1 MGDRYKKKFV
11 LPGMLYAETAP
22 VIISGGALLED
33 SSTNKLLLQLK
44 FKSIY
49 EKTIK
54 SLRVKI
60 VPFAESKEK
69 LSPLEY
75 NYASLE
81 AKRDSEFGQ
90 KSAIVMQDES
100 AASFDVTVMEVVF
113 ADDSRWDGTG
123 TDWLKLNA
131 MRRLEDALGDA
142 ETANE
147 YAIRYGNDCVYFPEE
162 QRDLW
167 YCACGAVNRRGEDKC
182 HSCRRV
188 FSALKNVN
196 FAALKSDSAQRVEVE
211 KIEDEEERAK
221 KSAKRKT
228 LLISLLISVPLII
241 IIVAAVCTAQ
251 RSAQLQ
257 KNYDLAM
264 ALLGNGRYD
273 DAAAAFAELGD
284 YNNST
289 EIAEKEVPYEKAMN
303 VIDCAVREDTAGLAL
318 VGLKRSDVPDDE
330 TVSITLYREA
340 IPLFE
345 ALGNYKDSA
354 AQAENAQKQID
365 DYFTALKEASYSAA
379 MELYESGSYLAARDA
394 FAAMGDY
401 SDCAELVQRAM
412 YDRAMRLYELT
423 GQYYML
429 GVYAHFSDT
438 AGEKSIIYIPQD
450 VYADFGSSLTDD
462 IRSILNTDGVEVNIK
477 DVPEEGYTPICE
489 AVSQE
494 FKKLGSYKDSS
505 EMVQKA
511 LENAD
516 FTRPFYELC
525 ANGDLQSA
533 YEWLEKYSEE
543 LENRDAFYALLT
555 KYIPYCATWAF
566 YSGDSTLVAQS
577 VGLDMKCDS
586 ITSKVCITTDSITL
600 VLYPNGDE
608 MHPIELKAETNGF
621 IYSFDSSTSFY
632 SCISNIGHLTYTKYN
647 SYNVQVGNQSVEYR
661 KVS

>member
-1 MGDRYKKKFV
+1 MVDRYKKKFA
-11 LPGMLYAETAP
+11 LPGMLYADTAP
-22 VIISGGALLED
+22 VIIAGGALLED

-44 FKSIY
+44 FKSIS

-60 VPFAESKEK
+60 IPFSETKEK

-81 AKRDSEFGQ
+81 AKWDSEFGQ

-100 AASFDVTVMEVVF
+100 AVSFDVIVLEVIF

-123 TDWLKLNA
+123 TDWLKLSA
-131 MRRLEDALGDA
+131 MRKLEDALGDA
-142 ETANE
+142 EAANQ
-147 YAIRYGNDCVYFPEE
+147 YAIRYGNDCLYFPEE

-167 YCACGAVNRRGEDKC
+167 YCACGAINRKGEEKC

-221 KSAKRKT
+221 KSAKRKKI
-228 LLISLLISVPLII
+228 LISLLISVPLVI
-241 IIVAAVCTAQ
+241 IIVAAVITAQ

-273 DAAAAFAELGD
+273 DAATVFAELGD

-303 VIDCAVREDTAGLAL
+303 VIDCAEREDTAGLAL
-318 VGLKRSDVPDDE
+318 VGLKRSDIAEDE
-330 TVSITLYREA
+330 PISITLYREA

-345 ALGNYKDSA
+345 ALDGYKDSA
-354 AQAENAQKQID
+354 TQAANAQKQID
-365 DYFTALKEASYSAA
+365 DYFAALKEDAYNAA
-379 MELYESGSYLAARDA
+379 KELYDSGSYLAARDA
-394 FAAMGDY
+394 FTAMGDY
-401 SDCAELVQRAM
+401 SDCKELAQRAM
-412 YDRAMRLYELT
+412 YDRAVKLYELT
-423 GQYYML
+423 ENYYML
-429 GVYAHFSDT
+429 GVYARFSDT
-438 AGEKSIIYIPQD
+438 AGEKSVIYIPQD
-450 VYADFGSSLTDD
+450 VYADLGSSLLED
-462 IRSILNTDGVEVNIK
+462 IRSALNTDGVEVNIK

-494 FKKLGSYKDSS
+494 FKKLGSYKDSA
-505 EMVQKA
+505 EMAQKA
-511 LENAD
+511 LDNAD

-533 YEWLEKYSEE
+533 YEWLENYNEE
-543 LENRDAFYALLT
+543 LENKDAYFALLT
-555 KYIPYCATWAF
+555 KYIPYCATWNF
-566 YSGDSTLVAQS
+566 YSGDSTLIGQS
-577 VGLDMKCDS
+577 VGLDSKCDS
-586 ITSKVCITTDSITL
+586 IVSKVCISEGKITL

-608 MHPIELKAETNGF
+608 MHPIELNAETNGF
-621 IYSFDSSTSFY
+621 IYSFDSSTSYY

-647 SYNVQVGNQSVEYR
+647 SYNVQIGNQSVEYR
-661 KVS
+661 KAW

>member
-1 MGDRYKKKFV
+1 MVDRYKKKFA
-11 LPGMLYAETAP
+11 LPGMLYADTAP
-22 VIISGGALLED
+22 VIIAGGALLED

-44 FKSIY
+44 FKSIS

-60 VPFAESKEK
+60 IPFSETKEK

-100 AASFDVTVMEVVF
+100 AVSFDVIVLEVIF

-123 TDWLKLNA
+123 TDWLKLSA
-131 MRRLEDALGDA
+131 MRKLEDALGDA
-142 ETANE
+142 EAANQ
-147 YAIRYGNDCVYFPEE
+147 YAIRYGNDCLYFPEE

-167 YCACGAVNRRGEDKC
+167 YCACGAINRKGEEKC

-211 KIEDEEERAK
+211 KIEDEEEQAK
-221 KSAKRKT
+221 KSAKRKKI
-228 LLISLLISVPLII
+228 LISLLISVPLVI
-241 IIVAAVCTAQ
+241 IIVAAVITAQ

-273 DAAAAFAELGD
+273 DAATVFAELGD

-303 VIDCAVREDTAGLAL
+303 VIDCAEREDTAGLAL
-318 VGLKRSDVPDDE
+318 VGLKRSDIAEDE
-330 TVSITLYREA
+330 PVSITLYREA

-345 ALGNYKDSA
+345 ALDGYKDSA
-354 AQAENAQKQID
+354 TQAANAQKQID
-365 DYFTALKEASYSAA
+365 DYFAALKEDAYNAA
-379 MELYESGSYLAARDA
+379 KELYDSGSYLAARDA
-394 FAAMGDY
+394 FTAMGDY
-401 SDCAELVQRAM
+401 SDCKELAQRAM
-412 YDRAMRLYELT
+412 YDRAVKLYELT
-423 GQYYML
+423 ENYYML
-429 GVYAHFSDT
+429 GVYARFSDT
-438 AGEKSIIYIPQD
+438 AGEKSVIYIPQD
-450 VYADFGSSLTDD
+450 VYADLGSSLLED
-462 IRSILNTDGVEVNIK
+462 IRSALNTDGVEVNIK

-494 FKKLGSYKDSS
+494 FEKLGSYKDSA
-505 EMVQKA
+505 EMAQKA
-511 LENAD
+511 LDNAD

-533 YEWLEKYSEE
+533 YEWLENYNEE
-543 LENRDAFYALLT
+543 LENKDAYFALLT
-555 KYIPYCATWAF
+555 KYIPYCATWNF
-566 YSGDSTLVAQS
+566 YSGDSTLIGQS
-577 VGLDMKCDS
+577 VGLDSKCDS
-586 ITSKVCITTDSITL
+586 IVSKVCISEGKITL

-608 MHPIELKAETNGF
+608 MHPIELNAETNGF
-621 IYSFDSSTSFY
+621 IYSFDSSTSYY

-647 SYNVQVGNQSVEYR
+647 SYNVQIGNQSVEYR
-661 KVS
+661 KAW

>member
-1 MGDRYKKKFV
+1 MVDRYKKKFA
-11 LPGMLYAETAP
+11 LPGMLYADTAP
-22 VIISGGALLED
+22 VIIAGGVLLED

-44 FKSIY
+44 FKSIS

-60 VPFAESKEK
+60 IPFSESKEK

-90 KSAIVMQDES
+90 KSAIVMLDES
-100 AASFDVTVMEVVF
+100 AASFDVIVLEVIF

-123 TDWLKLNA
+123 TDWLKLSA
-131 MRRLEDALGDA
+131 MRKLEDALGDA
-142 ETANE
+142 EAANQ
-147 YAIRYGNDCVYFPEE
+147 YAIRYGNDCLYFPEE

-167 YCACGAVNRRGEDKC
+167 YCACGAINRKGEEKC

-221 KSAKRKT
+221 KSAKRKKI
-228 LLISLLISVPLII
+228 LISLLISVPLVI
-241 IIVAAVCTAQ
+241 IIVAAVITAQ

-273 DAAAAFAELGD
+273 DAATVFAELGD

-303 VIDCAVREDTAGLAL
+303 VIDCAEREDTAGLAL
-318 VGLKRSDVPDDE
+318 VGLKRSDIAEDE
-330 TVSITLYREA
+330 PVSITLYREA

-345 ALGNYKDSA
+345 ALDGYKDSA
-354 AQAENAQKQID
+354 TQAANAQKQID
-365 DYFTALKEASYSAA
+365 DYFAALKEDAYNAA
-379 MELYESGSYLAARDA
+379 KELYDSGSYLAARDA
-394 FAAMGDY
+394 FTAMGDY
-401 SDCAELVQRAM
+401 SDCKELAQRAM
-412 YDRAMRLYELT
+412 YDRAVKLYELT
-423 GQYYML
+423 ENYYML
-429 GVYAHFSDT
+429 GVYARFSDT
-438 AGEKSIIYIPQD
+438 AGEKSVIYIPQD
-450 VYADFGSSLTDD
+450 VYADLGSSLLED
-462 IRSILNTDGVEVNIK
+462 IRSALNTDGVEVNIK

-494 FKKLGSYKDSS
+494 FKKLGSYKDSA
-505 EMVQKA
+505 EMAQKA
-511 LENAD
+511 LDNAD

-533 YEWLEKYSEE
+533 YEWLENYNEE
-543 LENRDAFYALLT
+543 LENKDAYFALLT
-555 KYIPYCATWAF
+555 KYIPYCATWNF
-566 YSGDSTLVAQS
+566 YSGDSTLIGQS
-577 VGLDMKCDS
+577 VGLDSKCDS
-586 ITSKVCITTDSITL
+586 IVSKVCISEGKITL

-608 MHPIELKAETNGF
+608 MHPIELNAETNGF
-621 IYSFDSSTSFY
+621 IYSFDSSTSYY

-647 SYNVQVGNQSVEYR
+647 SYNVQIGNQSVEYR
-661 KVS
+661 KAW

>member
-1 MGDRYKKKFV
+1 MVDRYKKKFA
-11 LPGMLYAETAP
+11 LPGMLYADTAP
-22 VIISGGALLED
+22 VIIAGGALLED

-44 FKSIY
+44 FKSIS

-60 VPFAESKEK
+60 IPFSETKEK

-100 AASFDVTVMEVVF
+100 AVSFDVIVLEVIF

-123 TDWLKLNA
+123 TDWLKLSA
-131 MRRLEDALGDA
+131 MRKLEDALGDA
-142 ETANE
+142 EAANQ
-147 YAIRYGNDCVYFPEE
+147 YAIRYGNDCLYFPEE

-167 YCACGAVNRRGEDKC
+167 YCACGAINRKGEEKC

-211 KIEDEEERAK
+211 KIEDEEEQAK
-221 KSAKRKT
+221 KSAKRKKI
-228 LLISLLISVPLII
+228 LISLLISVPLVI
-241 IIVAAVCTAQ
+241 IIVAAVITAQ

-273 DAAAAFAELGD
+273 DAATVFAELGD

-303 VIDCAVREDTAGLAL
+303 VIDCAEREDTAGLAL
-318 VGLKRSDVPDDE
+318 VGLKRSDIAEDE
-330 TVSITLYREA
+330 PISITLYREA

-345 ALGNYKDSA
+345 ALDGYKDSA
-354 AQAENAQKQID
+354 TQAANAQKQID
-365 DYFTALKEASYSAA
+365 DYFAALKEDAYNAA
-379 MELYESGSYLAARDA
+379 KELYDSGSYLAARDA
-394 FAAMGDY
+394 FTAMGDY
-401 SDCAELVQRAM
+401 SDCKELAQRAM
-412 YDRAMRLYELT
+412 YDRAVKLYELT
-423 GQYYML
+423 ENYYML
-429 GVYAHFSDT
+429 GVYARFSDT
-438 AGEKSIIYIPQD
+438 AGEKSVIYIPQD
-450 VYADFGSSLTDD
+450 VYADLGSSLLED
-462 IRSILNTDGVEVNIK
+462 IRSALNTDGVEVNIK

-494 FKKLGSYKDSS
+494 FKKLGSYKDSA
-505 EMVQKA
+505 EMAQKA
-511 LENAD
+511 LDKAD

-533 YEWLEKYSEE
+533 YEWLENYNEE
-543 LENRDAFYALLT
+543 LENKDAYFALLT
-555 KYIPYCATWAF
+555 KYIPYCATWNF
-566 YSGDSTLVAQS
+566 YSGDSTLIGQS
-577 VGLDMKCDS
+577 VGLDSKCDS
-586 ITSKVCITTDSITL
+586 IVSKVCISEGKITL

-608 MHPIELKAETNGF
+608 MHPIELNAETNGF
-621 IYSFDSSTSFY
+621 IYSFDSSTSYY

-647 SYNVQVGNQSVEYR
+647 SYNVQIGNQSVEYR
-661 KVS
+661 KAW

>member
-1 MGDRYKKKFV
+1 MVDRYKKKFA
-11 LPGMLYAETAP
+11 LPGMLYADTAP
-22 VIISGGALLED
+22 VIIAGGALLED

-44 FKSIY
+44 FKSIS

-60 VPFAESKEK
+60 IPFSETKEK

-100 AASFDVTVMEVVF
+100 AVSFDVIVLEVIF

-123 TDWLKLNA
+123 TDWLKLSA
-131 MRRLEDALGDA
+131 MRKLEDALGDA
-142 ETANE
+142 EAANQ
-147 YAIRYGNDCVYFPEE
+147 YAIRYGNDCLYFPEE

-167 YCACGAVNRRGEDKC
+167 YCACGAINRKGEEKC

-211 KIEDEEERAK
+211 KIEDEEEQAK
-221 KSAKRKT
+221 KSAKRKKI
-228 LLISLLISVPLII
+228 LISLLISVPLVI
-241 IIVAAVCTAQ
+241 IIVAAVITAQ

-273 DAAAAFAELGD
+273 DAATVFAELGD

-303 VIDCAVREDTAGLAL
+303 VIDCAEREDTAGLAL
-318 VGLKRSDVPDDE
+318 VGLKRSDIAEDE
-330 TVSITLYREA
+330 PISITLYREA

-345 ALGNYKDSA
+345 ALDGYKDSA
-354 AQAENAQKQID
+354 TQAANAQKQID
-365 DYFTALKEASYSAA
+365 DYFAALKEDAYNAA
-379 MELYESGSYLAARDA
+379 KELYDSGSYLAARDA
-394 FAAMGDY
+394 FTAMGDY
-401 SDCAELVQRAM
+401 SDCKELAQRAM
-412 YDRAMRLYELT
+412 YDRAVKLYELT
-423 GQYYML
+423 ENYYML
-429 GVYAHFSDT
+429 GVYARFSDT
-438 AGEKSIIYIPQD
+438 AGEKSVIYIPQD
-450 VYADFGSSLTDD
+450 VYADLGSSLLED
-462 IRSILNTDGVEVNIK
+462 IRSALNTDGVEVNIK

-494 FKKLGSYKDSS
+494 FKKLGSYKDSA
-505 EMVQKA
+505 EMAQKA
-511 LENAD
+511 LDNAD

-533 YEWLEKYSEE
+533 YEWLENYNEE
-543 LENRDAFYALLT
+543 LENKDAYFALLT
-555 KYIPYCATWAF
+555 KYIPYCATWNF
-566 YSGDSTLVAQS
+566 YSGDSTLIGQS
-577 VGLDMKCDS
+577 VGLDSKCDS
-586 ITSKVCITTDSITL
+586 IVSKVCISEGKITL

-608 MHPIELKAETNGF
+608 MHPIELNAETNGF
-621 IYSFDSSTSFY
+621 IYSFDSSTSYY

-647 SYNVQVGNQSVEYR
+647 SYNVQIGNQSVEYR
-661 KVS
+661 KAW

>member
-1 MGDRYKKKFV
+1 MVDRYKKKFA
-11 LPGMLYAETAP
+11 LPGMLYADTAP
-22 VIISGGALLED
+22 VIIAGGVLLED

-44 FKSIY
+44 FKSIS

-60 VPFAESKEK
+60 IPFSESKEK

-90 KSAIVMQDES
+90 KSAIVMLDES
-100 AASFDVTVMEVVF
+100 AASFDVIVLEVIF

-123 TDWLKLNA
+123 TDWLKLSA
-131 MRRLEDALGDA
+131 MRKLEDALGDA
-142 ETANE
+142 EAANQ
-147 YAIRYGNDCVYFPEE
+147 YAIRYGNDCLYFPEE

-167 YCACGAVNRRGEDKC
+167 YCACGAINRKGEEKC

-221 KSAKRKT
+221 KSAKRKKI
-228 LLISLLISVPLII
+228 LISLLISVPLVI
-241 IIVAAVCTAQ
+241 IIVAAVITAQ

-273 DAAAAFAELGD
+273 DAATVFAELGD

-303 VIDCAVREDTAGLAL
+303 VIDCAEREDTAGLAL
-318 VGLKRSDVPDDE
+318 VGLKRSDIAEDE
-330 TVSITLYREA
+330 PISITLYREA

-345 ALGNYKDSA
+345 ALDGYKDSA
-354 AQAENAQKQID
+354 AQAANAQKQID
-365 DYFTALKEASYSAA
+365 DYFAALKEDAYNAA
-379 MELYESGSYLAARDA
+379 KELYDSGSYLAARDA
-394 FAAMGDY
+394 FTAMGDY
-401 SDCAELVQRAM
+401 SDCKELAQRAM
-412 YDRAMRLYELT
+412 YDRAVKLYELT
-423 GQYYML
+423 ENYYML
-429 GVYAHFSDT
+429 GVYARLSDT
-438 AGEKSIIYIPQD
+438 AGEKSVIYIPQD
-450 VYADFGSSLTDD
+450 VYAGLGSSLLED
-462 IRSILNTDGVEVNIK
+462 IRSALNTDGVEVNIK

-494 FKKLGSYKDSS
+494 FKKLGSYKDSA
-505 EMVQKA
+505 EMAQKA
-511 LENAD
+511 LDNAD

-533 YEWLEKYSEE
+533 YEWLENYNEE
-543 LENRDAFYALLT
+543 LENKDAYFALLT
-555 KYIPYCATWAF
+555 KYIPYCATWNF
-566 YSGDSTLVAQS
+566 YSGDSTLIGQS
-577 VGLDMKCDS
+577 VGLDSKCDS
-586 ITSKVCITTDSITL
+586 IVSKVCISEGKITL

-608 MHPIELKAETNGF
+608 MHPIELNAETNGF
-621 IYSFDSSTSFY
+621 IYSFDSSTSYY

-647 SYNVQVGNQSVEYR
+647 SYNVQIGNQSVEYR
-661 KVS
+661 KAW

>member
-1 MGDRYKKKFV
+1 MVDRYKKKFA
-11 LPGMLYAETAP
+11 LPGMLYADTAP
-22 VIISGGALLED
+22 VIIAGGALLED

-44 FKSIY
+44 FKSIS

-60 VPFAESKEK
+60 IPFSESKEK

-100 AASFDVTVMEVVF
+100 AVSFDVIVLEVIF

-123 TDWLKLNA
+123 TDWLKLSA
-131 MRRLEDALGDA
+131 MRKLEDALGDA
-142 ETANE
+142 EAANQ
-147 YAIRYGNDCVYFPEE
+147 YAIRYGNDCLYFPEE

-167 YCACGAVNRRGEDKC
+167 YCACGAINRKGEEKC

-211 KIEDEEERAK
+211 KIEDEEEQAK
-221 KSAKRKT
+221 KSAKRKKI
-228 LLISLLISVPLII
+228 LISLLISVPLVI
-241 IIVAAVCTAQ
+241 IIVAAVITAQ

-273 DAAAAFAELGD
+273 DAATVFAELGD

-303 VIDCAVREDTAGLAL
+303 VIDCAEREDTAGLAL
-318 VGLKRSDVPDDE
+318 VGLKRSDIAEDE
-330 TVSITLYREA
+330 PVSITLYREA

-345 ALGNYKDSA
+345 ALDGYKDSA
-354 AQAENAQKQID
+354 TQAANAQKQID
-365 DYFTALKEASYSAA
+365 DYFAALKEDAYNAA
-379 MELYESGSYLAARDA
+379 KELYDSGSYLAARDA
-394 FAAMGDY
+394 FTAMGDY
-401 SDCAELVQRAM
+401 SDCKELAQRAM
-412 YDRAMRLYELT
+412 YDRAVKLYELT
-423 GQYYML
+423 ENYYML
-429 GVYAHFSDT
+429 GVYARFSDT
-438 AGEKSIIYIPQD
+438 AGEKSVIYIPQD
-450 VYADFGSSLTDD
+450 VYADLGSSLLED
-462 IRSILNTDGVEVNIK
+462 IRSALNTDGVEVNIK

-494 FKKLGSYKDSS
+494 FKKLGSYKDSA
-505 EMVQKA
+505 EMAQKA
-511 LENAD
+511 LDNAD

-533 YEWLEKYSEE
+533 YEWLENYNEE
-543 LENRDAFYALLT
+543 LENKDAYFALLT
-555 KYIPYCATWAF
+555 KYIPYCATWNF
-566 YSGDSTLVAQS
+566 YSGDSTLIGQS
-577 VGLDMKCDS
+577 VGLDSKCDS
-586 ITSKVCITTDSITL
+586 IVSKVCISEGKITL

-608 MHPIELKAETNGF
+608 MHPIELNAETNGF
-621 IYSFDSSTSFY
+621 IYSFDSSTSYY

-647 SYNVQVGNQSVEYR
+647 SYNVQIGNQSVEYR
-661 KVS
+661 KAW

>member
-1 MGDRYKKKFV
+1 MVDRYKKEFA
-11 LPGMLYAETAP
+11 LPGMLYADTAP
-22 VIISGGALLED
+22 VIIAGGALLED

-44 FKSIY
+44 FKSIS

-60 VPFAESKEK
+60 IPFSETKEK

-100 AASFDVTVMEVVF
+100 AVSFDVIVLEVIF

-123 TDWLKLNA
+123 TDWLKLSA
-131 MRRLEDALGDA
+131 MRKLEDALGDA
-142 ETANE
+142 EAANQ
-147 YAIRYGNDCVYFPEE
+147 YAIRYGNDCLYFPEE

-167 YCACGAVNRRGEDKC
+167 YCACGAINRKGEEKC

-211 KIEDEEERAK
+211 KIEDEEEQAK
-221 KSAKRKT
+221 KSAKRKKI
-228 LLISLLISVPLII
+228 LISLLISVPLVI
-241 IIVAAVCTAQ
+241 IIVAAVITAQ

-273 DAAAAFAELGD
+273 DAATVFAELGD

-303 VIDCAVREDTAGLAL
+303 VIDCAEREDTAGLAL
-318 VGLKRSDVPDDE
+318 VGLKRSDIAEDE
-330 TVSITLYREA
+330 PVSITLYREA

-345 ALGNYKDSA
+345 ALDGYKDSA
-354 AQAENAQKQID
+354 TQAANAQKQID
-365 DYFTALKEASYSAA
+365 DYFAALKEDAYNAA
-379 MELYESGSYLAARDA
+379 KELYDSGSYLAARDA
-394 FAAMGDY
+394 FTAMGDY
-401 SDCAELVQRAM
+401 SDCKELAQRAM
-412 YDRAMRLYELT
+412 YDRAVKLYELT
-423 GQYYML
+423 ENYYML
-429 GVYAHFSDT
+429 GVYARFSDT
-438 AGEKSIIYIPQD
+438 AGEKSVIYIPQD
-450 VYADFGSSLTDD
+450 VYADLGSSLLED
-462 IRSILNTDGVEVNIK
+462 IRSALNTDGVEVNIK

-494 FKKLGSYKDSS
+494 FEKLGSYKDSA
-505 EMVQKA
+505 EMAQKA
-511 LENAD
+511 LDNAD

-533 YEWLEKYSEE
+533 YEWLENYNEE
-543 LENRDAFYALLT
+543 LENKDAYFALLT
-555 KYIPYCATWAF
+555 KYIPYCATWNF
-566 YSGDSTLVAQS
+566 YSGDSTLIGQS
-577 VGLDMKCDS
+577 VGLDSKCDS
-586 ITSKVCITTDSITL
+586 IVSKVCISEGKITL

-608 MHPIELKAETNGF
+608 MHPIELNAETNGF
-621 IYSFDSSTSFY
+621 IYSFDSSTSYY
-632 SCISNIGHLTYTKYN
+632 SCISNIGHLTYTKYT
-647 SYNVQVGNQSVEYR
+647 SYNVQIGNQSVEYR
-661 KVS
+661 KAW

>member
-1 MGDRYKKKFV
+1 MVDRYKKKFA
-11 LPGMLYAETAP
+11 LPGMLYADTAP
-22 VIISGGALLED
+22 VIIAGGVLLED

-44 FKSIY
+44 FKSIS

-60 VPFAESKEK
+60 IPFSESKEK

-90 KSAIVMQDES
+90 KSAIVMLDES
-100 AASFDVTVMEVVF
+100 AASFDVIVLEVIF

-123 TDWLKLNA
+123 TDWLKLSA
-131 MRRLEDALGDA
+131 MRKLEDALGDA
-142 ETANE
+142 EAANQ
-147 YAIRYGNDCVYFPEE
+147 YAIRYGNDCLYFPEE

-167 YCACGAVNRRGEDKC
+167 YCACGAINRKGEEKC

-221 KSAKRKT
+221 KSAKRKKI
-228 LLISLLISVPLII
+228 LISLLISVPLVI
-241 IIVAAVCTAQ
+241 IIVAAVITAQ

-273 DAAAAFAELGD
+273 DAATVFAELGD

-303 VIDCAVREDTAGLAL
+303 VIDCAEREDTAGLAL
-318 VGLKRSDVPDDE
+318 VGLKRSDIAEDE
-330 TVSITLYREA
+330 PVSITLYREA

-345 ALGNYKDSA
+345 ALDGYKDSA
-354 AQAENAQKQID
+354 TQAANAQKQID
-365 DYFTALKEASYSAA
+365 DYFAALKEDAYNAA
-379 MELYESGSYLAARDA
+379 KELYDSGSYLAARDA
-394 FAAMGDY
+394 FTAMGDY
-401 SDCAELVQRAM
+401 SDCKELAQRAM
-412 YDRAMRLYELT
+412 YDRAVKLYELT
-423 GQYYML
+423 ENYYML
-429 GVYAHFSDT
+429 GVYARFSDT
-438 AGEKSIIYIPQD
+438 AGEKSVIYIPQD
-450 VYADFGSSLTDD
+450 VYADLGSSLLED
-462 IRSILNTDGVEVNIK
+462 IRSALNTDGVEVNIK

-494 FKKLGSYKDSS
+494 FEKLGSYKDSA
-505 EMVQKA
+505 EMAQKA
-511 LENAD
+511 LDNAD

-533 YEWLEKYSEE
+533 YEWLENYNEE
-543 LENRDAFYALLT
+543 LENKDAYFALLT
-555 KYIPYCATWAF
+555 KYIPYCATWNF
-566 YSGDSTLVAQS
+566 YSGDSTLIGQS
-577 VGLDMKCDS
+577 VGLDSKCDS
-586 ITSKVCITTDSITL
+586 IVSKVCISEGKITL

-608 MHPIELKAETNGF
+608 MHPIELNAETNGF
-621 IYSFDSSTSFY
+621 IYSFDSSTSYY

-647 SYNVQVGNQSVEYR
+647 SYNVQIGNQSVEYR
-661 KVS
+661 KAW

>member
-1 MGDRYKKKFV
+1 MVDRYKKEFA
-11 LPGMLYAETAP
+11 LPGMLYADTAP
-22 VIISGGALLED
+22 VIIAGGALLED

-44 FKSIY
+44 FKSIS

-60 VPFAESKEK
+60 IPFSETKEK

-100 AASFDVTVMEVVF
+100 AVSFDVIVLEVIF

-123 TDWLKLNA
+123 TDWLKLSA
-131 MRRLEDALGDA
+131 MRKLEDALGDA
-142 ETANE
+142 EAANQ
-147 YAIRYGNDCVYFPEE
+147 YAIRYGNDCLYFPEE

-167 YCACGAVNRRGEDKC
+167 YCACGAINRKGEEKC

-211 KIEDEEERAK
+211 KIEDEEEQAK
-221 KSAKRKT
+221 KSAKRKKI
-228 LLISLLISVPLII
+228 LISLLISVPLVI
-241 IIVAAVCTAQ
+241 IIVAAVITAQ

-273 DAAAAFAELGD
+273 DAATVFAELGD

-303 VIDCAVREDTAGLAL
+303 VIDCAEREDTAGLAL
-318 VGLKRSDVPDDE
+318 VGLKRSDIAEDE
-330 TVSITLYREA
+330 PVSITLYREA

-345 ALGNYKDSA
+345 ALDGYKDSA
-354 AQAENAQKQID
+354 TQAANAQKQID
-365 DYFTALKEASYSAA
+365 DYFAALKEDAYNAA
-379 MELYESGSYLAARDA
+379 KELYDSGSYLAARDA
-394 FAAMGDY
+394 FTAMGDY
-401 SDCAELVQRAM
+401 SDCKELAQRAM
-412 YDRAMRLYELT
+412 YDRAVKLYELT
-423 GQYYML
+423 ENYYML
-429 GVYAHFSDT
+429 GVYARFSDT
-438 AGEKSIIYIPQD
+438 AGEKSVIYIPQD
-450 VYADFGSSLTDD
+450 VYADLGSSLLED
-462 IRSILNTDGVEVNIK
+462 IRSALNTDGVEVNIK

-494 FKKLGSYKDSS
+494 FEKLGSYKDSA
-505 EMVQKA
+505 EMAQKA
-511 LENAD
+511 LDNAD

-533 YEWLEKYSEE
+533 YEWLENYNEE
-543 LENRDAFYALLT
+543 LENKDAYFALLT
-555 KYIPYCATWAF
+555 KYIPYCATWNF
-566 YSGDSTLVAQS
+566 YSGDSTLIGQS
-577 VGLDMKCDS
+577 VGLDSKCDS
-586 ITSKVCITTDSITL
+586 IVSKVCISEGKITL

-608 MHPIELKAETNGF
+608 MHPIELNAETNGF
-621 IYSFDSSTSFY
+621 IYSFDSSTSYY

-647 SYNVQVGNQSVEYR
+647 SYNVQIGNQSVEYR
-661 KVS
+661 KAW

>member
-1 MGDRYKKKFV
+1 MVDRYKKKFA
-11 LPGMLYAETAP
+11 LPGMLYADTAP
-22 VIISGGALLED
+22 VIIAGGVLLED

-44 FKSIY
+44 FKSIS

-60 VPFAESKEK
+60 IPFSESKEK

-90 KSAIVMQDES
+90 KSAIVMLDES
-100 AASFDVTVMEVVF
+100 AASFDVIVLEVIF

-123 TDWLKLNA
+123 TDWLKLSA
-131 MRRLEDALGDA
+131 MRKLEDALGDA
-142 ETANE
+142 EAANQ
-147 YAIRYGNDCVYFPEE
+147 YAIRYGNDCLYFPEE

-167 YCACGAVNRRGEDKC
+167 YCACGAINRKGEEKC

-221 KSAKRKT
+221 KSAKRKKI
-228 LLISLLISVPLII
+228 LISLLVSVPLVI
-241 IIVAAVCTAQ
+241 IIVAAVITAQ

-273 DAAAAFAELGD
+273 DAATVFAELGD

-303 VIDCAVREDTAGLAL
+303 VIDCAEREDTAGLAL
-318 VGLKRSDVPDDE
+318 VGLKRSDIAEDE
-330 TVSITLYREA
+330 PVSITLYREA

-345 ALGNYKDSA
+345 ALDGYKDSA
-354 AQAENAQKQID
+354 TQAANAQKQID
-365 DYFTALKEASYSAA
+365 DYFAALKEDAYNAA
-379 MELYESGSYLAARDA
+379 KELYDSGSYLAARDA
-394 FAAMGDY
+394 FTAMGDY
-401 SDCAELVQRAM
+401 SDCKELAQRAM
-412 YDRAMRLYELT
+412 YDRAVKLYELT
-423 GQYYML
+423 ENYYML
-429 GVYAHFSDT
+429 GVYARFSDT
-438 AGEKSIIYIPQD
+438 AGEKSVIYIPQD
-450 VYADFGSSLTDD
+450 VYADLGSSLLED
-462 IRSILNTDGVEVNIK
+462 IRSALNTDGVEVNIK

-494 FKKLGSYKDSS
+494 FKKLGSYKDSA
-505 EMVQKA
+505 EMAQKA
-511 LENAD
+511 LDNAD

-533 YEWLEKYSEE
+533 YEWLENYNEE
-543 LENRDAFYALLT
+543 LENKDAYFALLT
-555 KYIPYCATWAF
+555 KYIPYCATWNF
-566 YSGDSTLVAQS
+566 YSGDSTLIGQS
-577 VGLDMKCDS
+577 VGLDSKCDS
-586 ITSKVCITTDSITL
+586 IVSKVCISEGKITL

-608 MHPIELKAETNGF
+608 MHPIELNAETNGF
-621 IYSFDSSTSFY
+621 IYSFDSSTSYY

-647 SYNVQVGNQSVEYR
+647 SYNVQIGNQSVEYR
-661 KVS
+661 KAW

>member
-1 MGDRYKKKFV
+1 MVDRYKKKFA
-11 LPGMLYAETAP
+11 LPGMLYADTAP
-22 VIISGGALLED
+22 VIIAGGVLLED

-44 FKSIY
+44 FKSIS

-60 VPFAESKEK
+60 IPFSESKEK

-90 KSAIVMQDES
+90 KSAIVMLDES
-100 AASFDVTVMEVVF
+100 AASFDVIVLEVIF

-123 TDWLKLNA
+123 TDWLKLSA
-131 MRRLEDALGDA
+131 MRKLEDALGDA
-142 ETANE
+142 EAANQ
-147 YAIRYGNDCVYFPEE
+147 YAIRYGNDCLYFPEE

-167 YCACGAVNRRGEDKC
+167 YCACGAINRKGEEKC

-221 KSAKRKT
+221 KSAKRKKI
-228 LLISLLISVPLII
+228 LISLLISVPLVI
-241 IIVAAVCTAQ
+241 IIVAAVITAQ

-273 DAAAAFAELGD
+273 DAATVFAELGD

-303 VIDCAVREDTAGLAL
+303 VIDCAEREDTAGLAL
-318 VGLKRSDVPDDE
+318 VGLKRSDIAEDE
-330 TVSITLYREA
+330 PVSITLYREA

-345 ALGNYKDSA
+345 ALDGYKDSA
-354 AQAENAQKQID
+354 TQAANAQKQID
-365 DYFTALKEASYSAA
+365 DYFAALKEDAYNAA
-379 MELYESGSYLAARDA
+379 KELYDSGSYLAARDA
-394 FAAMGDY
+394 FTAMGDY
-401 SDCAELVQRAM
+401 SDCKELAQRAM
-412 YDRAMRLYELT
+412 YDRAVKLYELT
-423 GQYYML
+423 ENYYML
-429 GVYAHFSDT
+429 GVYARFSDT
-438 AGEKSIIYIPQD
+438 AGEKSVIYIPQD
-450 VYADFGSSLTDD
+450 VYAGLGSSLLED
-462 IRSILNTDGVEVNIK
+462 IRSALNTDGVEVNIK

-494 FKKLGSYKDSS
+494 FKKLGSYKDSA
-505 EMVQKA
+505 EMAQKA
-511 LENAD
+511 LDNAD

-533 YEWLEKYSEE
+533 YEWLENYNEE
-543 LENRDAFYALLT
+543 LENKDAYFALLT
-555 KYIPYCATWAF
+555 KYIPYCATWNF
-566 YSGDSTLVAQS
+566 YSGDSTLIGQS
-577 VGLDMKCDS
+577 VGLDSKCDS
-586 ITSKVCITTDSITL
+586 IVSKVCISEGKITL

-608 MHPIELKAETNGF
+608 MHPIELNAETNGF
-621 IYSFDSSTSFY
+621 IYSFDSSTSYY

-647 SYNVQVGNQSVEYR
+647 SYNVQIGNQSVEYR
-661 KVS
+661 KAW